1 MVADPAAVAGTLG
14 HDLAG
19 RLLATLGLDQRDI
32 WGGETMAAGAFH
44 EISEW
49 SRKEKSAIHYRA
61 AAERARKLLKEA
73 TTPRLKQYLGEVIA
87 YCERSAVENG
97 QSDHGL

>member
-1 MVADPAAVAGTLG
+1 M
-14 HDLAG
+14 
-19 RLLATLGLDQRDI
+19 
-32 WGGETMAAGAFH
+32 EAGAFH

-49 SRKEKSAIHYRA
+49 SRKEKSAAHYR

-87 YCERSAVENG
+87 YCESSAADSE
-97 QSDHGL
+97 QSITASN

>member
-1 MVADPAAVAGTLG
+1 MEG
-14 HDLAG
+14 
-19 RLLATLGLDQRDI
+19 Q
-32 WGGETMAAGAFH
+32 AFH

-49 SRKEKSAIHYRA
+49 SCKEKSAAHYRA

-87 YCERSAVENG
+87 YCERSAAENG
-97 QSDHGL
+97 QSITASN